1 MCNSWRRTGWLF
13 SLELGRVSPR
23 TCLRTTLPRAPP
35 APAWEHQAEGRTS
48 CLSFNPEAA
57 MVLPFLGLSLR
68 TVPTLDVLPSLQAGT
83 W

>member
-13 SLELGRVSPR
+13 SLELGRVS
-23 TCLRTTLPRAPP
+23 LRTTLPRAPP
-35 APAWEHQAEGRTS
+35 AHAWEHQAEGRTL

-57 MVLPFLGLSLR
+57 MVLPFLGLSLG

-83 W
+83 R